1 MESESVFHV
10 KQDALF
16 DHHRAGITYTQPIPL
31 QRKPMFGISDY
42 GAFAAAFV
50 LLLFLPGPGNL
61 ALISSASKG
70 GVAGGLASVLGLLLG
85 DQILLWLT
93 VAGVA
98 ALLQT
103 YPPLFM
109 ALKGLGAAYLVWLGY
124 KMITAKP
131 GEGPS
136 IQITPGQYFRETMFI
151 TLLNPKAIM
160 FYFAFFPQFIDPV
173 HHQGWITF
181 AVMALTIAVLGF
193 IYCFGVVLI
202 THHMAERIRANPR
215 FSGFLQKLAGLCLIG
230 FGLKMAL
237 SK

>member
-1 MESESVFHV
+1 
-10 KQDALF
+10 
-16 DHHRAGITYTQPIPL
+16 
-31 QRKPMFGISDY
+31 MFGISDY

-70 GVAGGLASVLGLLLG
+70 GLAGGLASVLGLLLG

-98 ALLQT
+98 AMLQT
-103 YPPLFM
+103 LPVLFM
-109 ALKGLGAAYLVWLGY
+109 AVQWLGAAYLAWLGY

-131 GEGPS
+131 GEGPG
-136 IQITPGQYFRETMFI
+136 IEITSGRYFRDTMFI

-160 FYFAFFPQFIDPV
+160 FYLAFFPQFIDPV
-173 HHQGWITF
+173 NHQGWITF

-193 IYCFGVVLI
+193 TYCFGVVLI
-202 THHMAERIRANPR
+202 THFVAKRLRTHSSV
-215 FSGFLQKLAGLCLIG
+215 SGVLQKLAGVCLIG
-230 FGLKMAL
+230 FGFKLVF

>member
-1 MESESVFHV
+1 
-10 KQDALF
+10 
-16 DHHRAGITYTQPIPL
+16 
-31 QRKPMFGISDY
+31 MFGISDY

-70 GVAGGLASVLGLLLG
+70 GLPGGLASVFGLLLG

-98 ALLQT
+98 AMLQT
-103 YPPLFM
+103 VPVLF
-109 ALKGLGAAYLVWLGY
+109 AAVQWAGAAYLAYLGF

-136 IQITPGQYFRETMFI
+136 IQIIPGHYFRETLFI

-173 HHQGWITF
+173 QHQGWITF
-181 AVMALTIAVLGF
+181 AVMAFTIAVLGF
-193 IYCFGVVLI
+193 LYCFGVVLI
-202 THHMAERIRANPR
+202 THFMAERLRANPAV
-215 FSGFLQKLAGLCLIG
+215 SGFLQKLAGVCLIG
-230 FGLKMAL
+230 FGLKLAFT
-237 SK
+237 K

>member
-1 MESESVFHV
+1 
-10 KQDALF
+10 
-16 DHHRAGITYTQPIPL
+16 
-31 QRKPMFGISDY
+31 MFGISDY

-70 GVAGGLASVLGLLLG
+70 GLAGGLAAVFGLLLG

-98 ALLQT
+98 AMLQT
-103 YPPLFM
+103 VPVLF
-109 ALKGLGAAYLVWLGY
+109 AAVQWAGAAYLAWLGF

-136 IQITPGQYFRETMFI
+136 IQITPGHYFRETLFI

-160 FYFAFFPQFIDPV
+160 FYFAFFPQFIDPAQ
-173 HHQGWITF
+173 HQGWITF
-181 AVMALTIAVLGF
+181 AVMASTIAVLGF
-193 IYCFGVVLI
+193 LYCFGVVLL
-202 THHMAERIRANPR
+202 THYMAERLRANPAV
-215 FSGFLQKLAGLCLIG
+215 SGFLQKLAGVCLIG
-230 FGLKMAL
+230 FGLKLAFT
-237 SK
+237 K

>member
-1 MESESVFHV
+1 
-10 KQDALF
+10 
-16 DHHRAGITYTQPIPL
+16 
-31 QRKPMFGISDY
+31 MFGISDY
-42 GAFAAAFV
+42 GAFVAAFL

-70 GVAGGLASVLGLLLG
+70 GISGGLASLFGVILG
-85 DQILLWLT
+85 DQVLLWLT

-98 ALLQT
+98 ALLKT

-109 ALKGLGAAYLVWLGY
+109 ALQWLGAAYLAWLGY
-124 KMITAKP
+124 KMIVSKQ

-136 IQITPGQYFRETMFI
+136 IQITPGHYFRETMFI

-173 HHQGWITF
+173 NHQGWLTF
-181 AVMALTIAVLGF
+181 VVMAATVAVLGF
-193 IYCFGVVLI
+193 MYCFSVVLI
-202 THHMAERIRANPR
+202 THFMAERIRANPR
-215 FSGFLQKLAGLCLIG
+215 FSGALQKLAGLCLVG

>member
-1 MESESVFHV
+1 
-10 KQDALF
+10 
-16 DHHRAGITYTQPIPL
+16 
-31 QRKPMFGISDY
+31 MFGISDY

-70 GVAGGLASVLGLLLG
+70 GLAGGLAAVFGLLLG

-98 ALLQT
+98 AMLQT
-103 YPPLFM
+103 VPVLF
-109 ALKGLGAAYLVWLGY
+109 AAVQWAGAAYLAWLGF

-136 IQITPGQYFRETMFI
+136 IQITPGHYFRETLFI

-173 HHQGWITF
+173 QHQGWITF
-181 AVMALTIAVLGF
+181 AVMASTIAVLGF
-193 IYCFGVVLI
+193 LYCFGVVLI
-202 THHMAERIRANPR
+202 THFMAERLRANPAV
-215 FSGFLQKLAGLCLIG
+215 SGFLQKLAGVCLIG
-230 FGLKMAL
+230 FGLKLAFT
-237 SK
+237 K

>member
-1 MESESVFHV
+1 
-10 KQDALF
+10 
-16 DHHRAGITYTQPIPL
+16 
-31 QRKPMFGISDY
+31 MFGISDY

-70 GVAGGLASVLGLLLG
+70 GLSGGLASVLGLLVG

-103 YPPLFM
+103 VPMLFM
-109 ALKGLGAAYLVWLGY
+109 ALQWLGAAYLAWLGF
-124 KMITAKP
+124 KMIMAKT
-131 GEGPS
+131 GEGPG
-136 IQITPGQYFRETMFI
+136 IQITPGHYFRETMLI

-173 HHQGWITF
+173 YHQGWVTF
-181 AVMALTIAVLGF
+181 AVMALTIAALGF
-193 IYCFGVVLI
+193 VYCFGVVLV
-202 THHMAERIRANPR
+202 THFMAERIRANPAAA
-215 FSGFLQKLAGLCLIG
+215 GLLQKLAGVCLIG
-230 FGLKMAL
+230 FGLKLAL

>member
-1 MESESVFHV
+1 
-10 KQDALF
+10 
-16 DHHRAGITYTQPIPL
+16 
-31 QRKPMFGISDY
+31 MFGISDY

-70 GVAGGLASVLGLLLG
+70 GLAGGLASVFGLLLG

-98 ALLQT
+98 AMLQT
-103 YPPLFM
+103 VPVLF
-109 ALKGLGAAYLVWLGY
+109 AAVQWAGAAYLAYLGF

-136 IQITPGQYFRETMFI
+136 IQITPGHYFRETLFI

-160 FYFAFFPQFIDPV
+160 FYLAFFPQFIDPLN
-173 HHQGWITF
+173 HQGWITF
-181 AVMALTIAVLGF
+181 VEMALTSAVLGF
-193 IYCFGVVLI
+193 AYCMAVVLI
-202 THHMAERIRANPR
+202 TYFMAERIRAYPLVQ
-215 FSGFLQKLAGLCLIG
+215 GILQKLAGFCLIG
-230 FGLKMAL
+230 FGLKMVVA
-237 SK
+237 K